1 MYKAIDEENFEM
13 VSLLID
19 HGGSLD
25 IKIEYQGQTVTPR
38 QLLLSKG
45 QKKSVATALNDHAK
59 GGIDRLGYKAYS
71 IGIYNTVKTA
81 SLPLCVGLIAQWGHG
96 NYPNL
101 KQFLLTHFNLISPR
115 YIGKSFLIH
124 LLKKLFDD
132 TALEHNLTKGMTSS
146 CIWYLW
152 NYYRNNIL

>member
-1 MYKAIDEENFEM
+1 M
-13 VSLLID
+13 VSLFIN
-19 HGGSLD
+19 HGASLD

-59 GGIDRLGYKAYS
+59 GGVDRLGYKAYS
-71 IGIYNTVKTA
+71 IGIYNTVKAA

-96 NYPNL
+96 NYHNL
-101 KQFLLTHFNLISPR
+101 KQYLLIHFNRITPR

-152 NYYRNNIL
+152 NYYRNNILWLHHRVGSVV

>member
-1 MYKAIDEENFEM
+1 MEYLLVNIDIDIEIDRKDKVSRLHFSPVLYDDVDQIIVVCLKIQINWTPLYKAIEEENFEM
-13 VSLLID
+13 VQLLID
-19 HGGSLD
+19 HGASLD
-25 IKIEYQGQTVTPR
+25 IKIEYQKQTVTPR

-59 GGIDRLGYKAYS
+59 GGVDRLGYRAYS

-101 KQFLLTHFNLISPR
+101 
-115 YIGKSFLIH
+115 
-124 LLKKLFDD
+124 
-132 TALEHNLTKGMTSS
+132 
-146 CIWYLW
+146 
-152 NYYRNNIL
+152 